1 MEGNL
6 QRRVAGAA
14 RWSVAAEV
22 AAKLVSL
29 GVNMLLAR
37 LVAPAAYGV
46 LATAMMVTSFADL
59 FTDAGFQ
66 KYLIQH
72 EFADDASRADAAS
85 VAFWTNLLF
94 SFALWGVICLLR
106 DPIAAFAGSPGYGA
120 VVAVAC
126 AQLPFTAFTS
136 IGMALLRRALDF
148 RRLFFLR
155 MAQSAVP
162 LFVTVPLALLGL
174 SHWALVLGT
183 LAGHVVN
190 AAVLLLSAPW
200 RPRLFFRLGVLRDML
215 SFSFWTMLEAVS
227 IWACS
232 WFDIFLIGNAF
243 SEYYLGLY
251 RNSVNNAGAL
261 IALVTTPI
269 YTVLFSG
276 LSRLQEDAGA
286 FARLFYITLQSLAFI
301 VFPMGVGLFLYRGLA
316 TDVLLGS
323 QWTEAVPIV
332 GLWALSSAIMSVVSS
347 PCSEVLR
354 ARGLPR
360 VSLFCQMIKLVLSVA
375 ACLWAIPHG
384 FFAAVC
390 ACVVMRFSLP
400 VVLWAAMR
408 LRCGFR
414 IADLFRTL
422 WKPTIC
428 TAMMAGLVLLLQ
440 RLGGGTLWSWC
451 SIGLCALF
459 YALLLLLF
467 ARREVRELTAWLL
480 PGWAKRGT
488 DASPKNADAAHN
500 REGGASD

>member
-1 MEGNL
+1 MDREL

-29 GVNMLLAR
+29 GVGMLLAR
-37 LVAPAAYGV
+37 LVAPEAYGV

-72 EFADDASRADAAS
+72 EFADDGARSDAAS

-94 SFALWGVICLLR
+94 SLLLWAVICLLR
-106 DPIAAFAGSPGYGA
+106 DPIAALAGSPGYGA

-148 RRLFFLR
+148 KRLFFLR

-162 LFVTVPLALLGL
+162 LLVTVPLALLGL

-183 LAGHVVN
+183 LAGHVVT
-190 AAVLLLSAPW
+190 AGVLLLRAPW
-200 RPRLFFRLGVLRDML
+200 RPRRFFRLCVLKNML
-215 SFSFWTMLEAVS
+215 SFSLWTMLEAVS
-227 IWACS
+227 IWACA

-243 SEYYLGLY
+243 SEYFLGLY
-251 RNSVNNAGAL
+251 KNSVNSAGAL
-261 IALVTTPI
+261 LALVTTPV

-276 LSRLQEDAGA
+276 LSRLQEDAAG
-286 FARLFYITLQSLAFI
+286 FERMFYTTLQSLAFL

-323 QWTEAVPIV
+323 QWVEAVPIV
-332 GLWALSSAIMSVVSS
+332 GLWALSSALMAVISA

-360 VSLFCQMIKLVLSVA
+360 LSLLAQIISFAASAAVCVLAV
-375 ACLWAIPHG
+375 PHG
-384 FFAAVC
+384 FFAVVC
-390 ACVVMRFSLP
+390 ACVAMRFSLP
-400 VVLWAAMR
+400 AVQWL
-408 LRCGFR
+408 LLCLHCGFR
-414 IADLFRTL
+414 ISDLLKTL
-422 WKPTIC
+422 WKPALC
-428 TAMMAGLVLLLQ
+428 TVLMAALSLLLQ
-440 RLGGGTLWSWC
+440 RIGDGALWSWC

-459 YALLLLLF
+459 YAGLLLLVARDELGALLSWF
-467 ARREVRELTAWLL
+467 RTRRED
-480 PGWAKRGT
+480 G
-488 DASPKNADAAHN
+488 
-500 REGGASD
+500 